1 MVPFF
6 RAAECDR
13 PTPRRASAVERD
25 AATPKC
31 NNRNKQTSGC
41 ALLESLKSRSR
52 PVKEE
57 LTPQQVQATY
67 QQIEKECSVMINKI
81 AELEQELNEHALV
94 IKAFDKVDS
103 TRRCFR
109 MVGGVLVERTV
120 AEVRPAVESNLE
132 KIQQAVNQLQEQL
145 KKKTEQRTQFIQKY
159 NLNQQKQASPTPA
172 PEADAPSKGGGSV
185 LV

>member
-1 MVPFF
+1 M
-6 RAAECDR
+6 AEG
-13 PTPRRASAVERD
+13 S
-25 AATPKC
+25 
-31 NNRNKQTSGC
+31 
-41 ALLESLKSRSR
+41 
-52 PVKEE
+52 KEE

-81 AELEQELNEHALV
+81 AELEQELNEHSLV

-103 TRRCFR
+103 SRRCFR

-120 AEVRPAVESNLE
+120 AEVRPAVEGNLD

-145 KKKTEQRTQFIQKY
+145 KKKTEQRTQFIKKY
-159 NLNQQKQASPTPA
+159 NLASPNQKAT
-172 PEADAPSKGGGSV
+172 ETEAPSNKGGGSV

>member
-1 MVPFF
+1 MPCQCRESCRKTEVEPKNKTGVFS
-6 RAAECDR
+6 RIEDRKPAGQGLACVMAE
-13 PTPRRASAVERD
+13 S
-25 AATPKC
+25 
-31 NNRNKQTSGC
+31 S
-41 ALLESLKSRSR
+41 
-52 PVKEE
+52 KEE

-159 NLNQQKQASPTPA
+159 NLNQQKQASPAPA
-172 PEADAPSKGGGSV
+172 PEADAASKGGGSV